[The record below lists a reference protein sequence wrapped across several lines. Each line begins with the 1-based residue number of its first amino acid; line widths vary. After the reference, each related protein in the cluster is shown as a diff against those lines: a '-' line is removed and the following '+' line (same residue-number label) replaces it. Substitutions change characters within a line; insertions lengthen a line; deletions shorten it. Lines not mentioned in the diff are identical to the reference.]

1 MKLLITLVIL
11 VCTFTNAQ
19 VLNHKKEFTRQDS
32 LRGANNEFRNWWD
45 VQFYKLFIKPDFDE
59 KFIKGYCTI
68 EFKVVK
74 NTRESIMQID
84 LQEPMAIENIT
95 LGNHEIKDFQKEGNV
110 YFIKIN
116 KSLEINTNHYLTI
129 HFSGNPRLAVRPPW
143 DGGWV
148 FTKDEKGRD
157 WASVACQGLGASVW
171 FPNKDYQGDE
181 PDRGMDLV
189 LRVPQ
194 ELNAVANG
202 RLVERYIV
210 GEKEEFVWI
219 VENPINNYN
228 IIPYIGSY
236 VNFDDVYEGEKG
248 KLDLNYW
255 VLDYNLEKAK
265 KQFEQVKP
273 MLKSFE
279 HWFGAYPFY
288 KDGYKLVESPYL
300 GMEHQSAI
308 AYGNHYVNG
317 YMGND
322 LSQTGWGLK
331 WDFIIIH
338 ESGHEWFGNSITT
351 KDVAD
356 MWVHESFTAYSETL
370 YTEDLY
376 GKEAG
381 SDYVIGTRLN
391 ILNDIPMIG
400 NYGVNQEGSG
410 DVYYKGANMLHTFRQ
425 LLEDDD
431 KFRSILR
438 GLNETFYHKTVTTKE
453 IEDYISENSEID
465 LTEFFNQYLRTIMI
479 PTLEY
484 KLEGN
489 QLSYRWTNI
498 VERFD
503 MPVKIADSEKW
514 IFPTY
519 KWKTETLADGLEKNF
534 QIDRNFYI
542 QTTKRD

>member
-11 VCTFTNAQ
+11 VNTFTNAQ

-32 LRGANNEFRNWWD
+32 LRGTNNEFRNWWD
-45 VQFYKLFIKPDFDE
+45 VQFYKLFIEPDFD
-59 KFIKGYCTI
+59 KKSIKGYCTI

-74 NTRESIMQID
+74 NTHENIMQID
-84 LQEPMAIENIT
+84 LQEPMTIENIT
-95 LGNHEIKDFQKEGNV
+95 LGNHKIKDFQKEGNV

-189 LRVPQ
+189 LRVPKG
-194 ELNAVANG
+194 LNAVANG

-210 GEKEEFVWI
+210 GEKEEFVWV

-236 VNFDDVYEGEKG
+236 VNFNDVYEGEKG

-381 SDYVIGTRLN
+381 NDYVIGARLN

-410 DVYYKGANMLHTFRQ
+410 DIYYKGANMLHTFRQ

-453 IEDYISENSEID
+453 IEDFLSEKSGID

-479 PTLEY
+479 PILEY

-519 KWKTETLADGLEKNF
+519 KWKTETLTDGLEKNF

-542 QTTKRD
+542 QTIKRD